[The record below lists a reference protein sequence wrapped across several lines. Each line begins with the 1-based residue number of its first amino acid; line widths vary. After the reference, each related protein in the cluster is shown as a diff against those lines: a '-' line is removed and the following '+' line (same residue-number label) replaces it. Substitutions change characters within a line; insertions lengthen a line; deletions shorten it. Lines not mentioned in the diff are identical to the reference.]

1 MADDKW
7 KQPEAP
13 PPPMFT
19 GQKEKDLVKAVNDE
33 LIEKVIGQSI
43 LYYPI
48 SIEDTNF
55 HPLYGEAIVKN
66 FLPPVRVHVLIE
78 WDDYTT
84 TTNNFG
90 IDRIATMT
98 VKFHRRR
105 LTEDQDLFVKEGD
118 FVKYE
123 DHYYEIVE
131 LKEPSRLFGQDKEVF
146 EINAIC
152 RKAREGSFNAK

>member
-55 HPLYGEAIVKN
+55 HPLYGEAVVKN

-105 LTEDQDLFVKEGD
+105 LTEDQDLFVREGD

-131 LKEPSRLFGQDKEVF
+131 LKEPSRLFGQDKEIF

>member
-48 SIEDTNF
+48 SIKDTNY

-66 FLPPVRVHVLIE
+66 FQPPVRVHVLIE

-123 DHYYEIVE
+123 DHFYEIVE
-131 LKEPSRLFGQDKEVF
+131 LKEPSRLFGQDKEIF

-152 RKAREGSFNAK
+152 RKAREGTFNAK

>member
-55 HPLYGEAIVKN
+55 HPLYGEAVVKN

-105 LTEDQDLFVKEGD
+105 LTEDQDLFVREGD

>member
-55 HPLYGEAIVKN
+55 HPLYGEAVVKN

-84 TTNNFG
+84 TTDNFG

-105 LTEDQDLFVKEGD
+105 LTEDQDLFVREGD

>member
-55 HPLYGEAIVKN
+55 HPLYGEAVVKN

>member
-55 HPLYGEAIVKN
+55 HPLYGEAVVKN

-105 LTEDQDLFVKEGD
+105 LTEDQDLFVREGD

-152 RKAREGSFNAK
+152 RKAREGSFNAE

>member
-118 FVKYE
+118 FIKYE